1 MSEVIDITKSIE
13 DIVKEVFATMLSS
26 DIEVCEDDIKE
37 KGVGVS
43 VFLGIAG
50 KRKYIVLIE
59 SEESFALKA
68 AGSMLMEEIT
78 EWSDAVGDAFSEI
91 ANMISG
97 NIKSRLPEHLDLSL
111 SLPAVIKGKD
121 YAYST
126 PRMKEVCSV
135 CFKAFGDKKMRVK
148 LIEEV

>member
-1 MSEVIDITKSIE
+1 MNEVIDITKSIE
-13 DIVKEVFATMLSS
+13 DIVKEVFTTMLST
-26 DIEVCEDDIKE
+26 DIEKSEDDIKE

-59 SEESFALKA
+59 SEEAFAVKA
-68 AGSMLMEEIT
+68 AGSMLMEDIN
-78 EWSDAVGDAFSEI
+78 EWSDAVSDAFGEI

-97 NIKSRLPEHLDLSL
+97 NIKSKLPQSLELSL
-111 SLPAVIKGKD
+111 SLPAVIKGTD
-121 YAYST
+121 YTYST
-126 PRMKEVCSV
+126 PRMKNVASV